1 MRHASSERASL
12 LHGCERLGHSSWIT
26 ACQPHCAVP
35 HAAAL
40 FADDEHYAA
49 IAAAVNRDGTRTS
62 ASADELKLLAALNKA
77 SPRSLAVR

>member
-1 MRHASSERASL
+1 M
-12 LHGCERLGHSSWIT
+12 
-26 ACQPHCAVP
+26 P